1 MDAFG
6 TGRFYHLEPDQHAT
20 LVTQNVEKD
29 EFKTTV
35 HLKFAEG
42 AINTKEAV
50 EVCKMFESYGDFYMH
65 KDTAS
70 SAYLEFFYIDPLVV
84 PS

>member
-1 MDAFG
+1 MDAYG
-6 TGRFYHLEPDQHAT
+6 TTRFYHLDCEQHAT
-20 LVTQNVEKD
+20 LVTQNVEQD

-35 HLKFAEG
+35 HVKFLDG
-42 AINTKEAV
+42 AIDGKEAI
-50 EVCKMFESYGDFYMH
+50 EVSKMFESYGDFYLH

-70 SAYLEFFYIDPLVV
+70 SAFLEFFYIDPNTV